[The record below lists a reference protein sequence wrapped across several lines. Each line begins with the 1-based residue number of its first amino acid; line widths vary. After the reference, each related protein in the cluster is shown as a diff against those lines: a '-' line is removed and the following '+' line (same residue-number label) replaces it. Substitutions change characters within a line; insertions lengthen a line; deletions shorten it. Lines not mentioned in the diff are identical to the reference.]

1 MIAEKWERIAR
12 AGFTLFLLVKDN
24 IYCPFCSSN
33 AEPDLRLLRW
43 LTHVASGS
51 VELLRGGER
60 MIPTTVI

>member
-1 MIAEKWERIAR
+1 MIAEKRARIAR
-12 AGFTLFLLVKDN
+12 ASFTFFLLVKDN

-43 LTHVASGS
+43 LTYVASGS

>member
-12 AGFTLFLLVKDN
+12 AGFTFFLLVKDN

-43 LTHVASGS
+43 LTHVASDS
-51 VELLRGGER
+51 VELLRDGER
-60 MIPTTVI
+60 MRPTTVI

>member
-12 AGFTLFLLVKDN
+12 ASFTFFLLVKDN

-43 LTHVASGS
+43 LTYVASGS
-51 VELLRGGER
+51 MELLRGGER

>member
-12 AGFTLFLLVKDN
+12 ASFTFFLLVKDN

-43 LTHVASGS
+43 LTHVVTGF

-60 MIPTTVI
+60 MIPTTFI